1 MFGARLFRLRQ
12 GSNRVLSHEATHY
25 VQLQEGFHRGGSTA
39 ALFTEADILSGVE
52 ETDSDAVRFDK
63 YTKLI
68 ERKEDYT
75 GSNRKIIDALERFY
89 KGDGSV
95 PTEVY
100 KRLAGEVEARNVE
113 YRLNMTPEQRRQK
126 LLEETEE
133 VAREDQIFL
142 RDGMGEAMYTPPAKE
157 IEEQLINTLKKNGLS
172 TNVVLLNTN
181 EINKKLQEL
190 GVDAETRKQV
200 LAWHGSPYSFDRF
213 EFSDRTFL
221 SAEGNAAF
229 GAGLYFTDL
238 ESIARNYAAVLSKK
252 DDILIK
258 NVDKSNLSDEAKIL
272 VKGHYINSVNKKEA
286 IDLLNLNSDGSASF
300 NEAIAFLQSYK
311 GTKNLYKVSLH
322 QGKTPDQYTWLEW
335 DNPVSDKIWESIDK
349 QVESEFGERP
359 FYEFVKNNRGAFNG
373 ERLYNELS
381 KFIGGEKE
389 ASLFLLEAGIDGIKY
404 PAESISRGATSD
416 TARGFNYVVFDENAI
431 TIEERIQFQKQL
443 AENGI
448 ALTTKGFVDL
458 KTKEIYLNKD
468 LATNETL
475 LHEYSHLFNA
485 YTKQNHPELYKRGI
499 ALVKEQ
505 TEKENSEIKEIIE
518 YVKQTQPSLEGEAL
532 YEEILTEFTARTTDE
547 MLEKS
552 GGIFE
557 WLRSFWENLKGLLG
571 LTQMSVEE
579 VYKLD
584 LKSYAE
590 AVGRDLLRGE
600 DLTQEDVTAPVVAF
614 QQAKLEFKTND
625 GQTFLTYKEALQNSK
640 DNEFIDVIL
649 NNEKVASLTAT
660 TANNSFE
667 GVVNDLIKSNILSG
681 ERTLDTDGNIY
692 YKPQGNSEVL
702 KTINASIAD
711 THLRTFIGH
720 SNYKWMSDNTLR
732 IEKPQEGQKAPKIM
746 EMAAQLYND
755 LTAPFGDKRV
765 LMEAVE
771 ITPQNELEKALLSLL
786 EAMGVST
793 SVVEKFNDLS
803 VNALADIANRIVA
816 FKNGE
821 ISTELLSEETAHFI
835 VEALPQA
842 EIENLLRNVDKTPQW
857 EQYSEQYMEKYGDE
871 NLVRREVLGKILKD
885 AFVNKFNAEN
895 KPEIE
900 QRFYNKL
907 LQLFTDF
914 INRVRAYF
922 TPQNEQQL
930 ADFTEKVY
938 RNLLAGDLINQMDLN
953 QLEGNKIALFNAGND
968 LSTKEGLLYANAR
981 KTVELL
987 TAQDRKLSTSSSA
1000 TRKQLGDIEVEIDK
1014 AVEKQLEQIGAELE
1028 NASKV
1033 TAIAG
1038 IAQIAR
1044 KQVKHLNQAIEKNRP
1059 FSSEENVVYLNVI
1072 GKLNRYIA
1080 TLSELLNP
1088 TVKAE
1093 KTLIDSLNEITL
1105 DIQKMASRK
1114 ETAQNDLWE
1123 QEIQRLRVKNDMTDE
1138 EVAELRGALKAIQQ
1152 DTTWLFSYLGSMTH
1166 AQNPLLNMAANRI
1179 SRMTTETNSNFVR
1192 RSKAFYNTLEAIGF
1206 DVRKS
1211 KMFKDE
1217 GGYLLDIID
1226 HNKYETDLYT
1236 YKTSLYNKMT
1246 NSDLSIPEF
1255 KKLEYNNG
1263 LKFENNEQKR
1273 EYDED
1278 WAAWQKENQY
1288 IDVLTEEARQ
1298 EKENRLKNLSEK
1310 TRRFITRLSKESG
1323 AITRKARENDNEFT
1337 QYMYEELQELARQ
1350 RKVAKSPFSVNGKL
1364 KQGLKFDENGE
1375 LALDGN
1381 PLSEE
1386 ATLSWELTQ
1395 YDKQTEFKEKGIPQ
1409 AFKDKLASFSNPM
1422 DAYEF
1427 LKYNATISFNNSF
1440 WETMKQGDNFVSKLR
1455 KAGLDSDADAIEKA
1469 QKFRTQIL
1477 RKYANKN
1484 NPSEIDYSEMSA
1496 TDIED
1501 VKVKTEWL
1509 ETEYARL
1516 KGKIKE
1522 ENTDVDV
1529 AFSAVPNNAFF
1540 SELIDR
1546 LGSVRETPEHFN
1558 FILEHVSSKSRLNLE
1573 KARIMLEEVLAEE
1586 KEEIPEKWREL
1597 FTTPT
1602 DKEDAYSQLIAYGQ
1616 TKLLPYFKRI
1626 EPKGGMYSET
1636 MRQLETNTI
1645 TPMDFVNKIERGEL
1659 PFISLS
1665 PSFIFETV
1673 EDDKN
1678 INPEWLENERLGRPQ
1693 IDLKKY
1699 RNARYDKMFNPDANG
1714 NPTTNVVEWR
1724 ALQEFVKF
1732 HEETLKSAGKSGS
1745 HNKFLLPQKGMRGWR
1760 QVENLVRN
1768 TNKESIQEMFRDF
1781 AMFREDTTELGQNA
1795 DGTFNHAM
1803 KDTELIIPRY
1813 GFRRLENQDDLTDE
1827 LFASYNWM
1835 AYNAEAYKAR
1845 VNAFADM
1852 EAIKEQILNADLGGK
1867 DVLSSNM
1874 YKMFDSFIRH
1884 AIYGQQE
1891 SFSYETDLFGILPR
1905 KYNLAPLAKKLQEWV
1920 RLVNLGFSFLVPV
1933 TSILQG
1939 SVNYQIEKSVGERID
1954 KDASRLARRQLGRML
1969 GRSVADSLK
1978 ISAKSELN
1986 SMLEFFGVYNVAT
1999 RYENSNYNRTVR
2011 GLSKASFLTH
2021 TLADAPIKGQVGLT
2035 VLHDFRVVNGS
2046 IINFNTFKRQ
2056 GNYSS
2061 EKDARHEW
2069 AKYED
2074 KALFNYLIV
2083 ENGITSY
2090 NKEKLAEE
2098 LPNVENLDEFLL
2110 DKTQRVKDAM
2120 EIANSD
2126 IDSIIPEDQK
2136 SVVQRHAI
2144 FSFFMMHRGWLV
2156 TAYNKRFKNRHY
2168 NFQTGEVEEGSWYG
2182 TLNYIR
2188 QMVKEARNP
2197 ANNKQFIKSFKESW
2211 QKADE
2216 TTRRS
2221 LQRVALDLAV
2231 TNAMGLVALMLM
2243 NYADDDE
2250 DKDFVTQFGAY
2261 MAYRVTNE
2269 VATSSVAYP
2278 RQIFEFLESPIVGLD
2293 KIRQIGSVADVFSD
2307 SQVKAG
2313 DYRQFSESRAWMFKS
2328 LPIFK
2333 EYYRLSNMD
2342 RERTTYEFHNKDNYN
2357 WIVPTTMM
2365 IEEEKE

>member
-1 MFGARLFRLRQ
+1 
-12 GSNRVLSHEATHY
+12 
-25 VQLQEGFHRGGSTA
+25 
-39 ALFTEADILSGVE
+39 
-52 ETDSDAVRFDK
+52 
-63 YTKLI
+63 
-68 ERKEDYT
+68 
-75 GSNRKIIDALERFY
+75 
-89 KGDGSV
+89 
-95 PTEVY
+95 
-100 KRLAGEVEARNVE
+100 
-113 YRLNMTPEQRRQK
+113 
-126 LLEETEE
+126 
-133 VAREDQIFL
+133 
-142 RDGMGEAMYTPPAKE
+142 
-157 IEEQLINTLKKNGLS
+157 
-172 TNVVLLNTN
+172 
-181 EINKKLQEL
+181 
-190 GVDAETRKQV
+190 
-200 LAWHGSPYSFDRF
+200 
-213 EFSDRTFL
+213 
-221 SAEGNAAF
+221 
-229 GAGLYFTDL
+229 
-238 ESIARNYAAVLSKK
+238 
-252 DDILIK
+252 
-258 NVDKSNLSDEAKIL
+258 
-272 VKGHYINSVNKKEA
+272 
-286 IDLLNLNSDGSASF
+286 
-300 NEAIAFLQSYK
+300 
-311 GTKNLYKVSLH
+311 
-322 QGKTPDQYTWLEW
+322 
-335 DNPVSDKIWESIDK
+335 
-349 QVESEFGERP
+349 
-359 FYEFVKNNRGAFNG
+359 
-373 ERLYNELS
+373 
-381 KFIGGEKE
+381 
-389 ASLFLLEAGIDGIKY
+389 
-404 PAESISRGATSD
+404 
-416 TARGFNYVVFDENAI
+416 
-431 TIEERIQFQKQL
+431 
-443 AENGI
+443 
-448 ALTTKGFVDL
+448 
-458 KTKEIYLNKD
+458 
-468 LATNETL
+468 
-475 LHEYSHLFNA
+475 
-485 YTKQNHPELYKRGI
+485 
-499 ALVKEQ
+499 
-505 TEKENSEIKEIIE
+505 
-518 YVKQTQPSLEGEAL
+518 
-532 YEEILTEFTARTTDE
+532 
-547 MLEKS
+547 
-552 GGIFE
+552 
-557 WLRSFWENLKGLLG
+557 
-571 LTQMSVEE
+571 
-579 VYKLD
+579 
-584 LKSYAE
+584 
-590 AVGRDLLRGE
+590 
-600 DLTQEDVTAPVVAF
+600 
-614 QQAKLEFKTND
+614 
-625 GQTFLTYKEALQNSK
+625 
-640 DNEFIDVIL
+640 
-649 NNEKVASLTAT
+649 
-660 TANNSFE
+660 
-667 GVVNDLIKSNILSG
+667 
-681 ERTLDTDGNIY
+681 
-692 YKPQGNSEVL
+692 
-702 KTINASIAD
+702 
-711 THLRTFIGH
+711 
-720 SNYKWMSDNTLR
+720 
-732 IEKPQEGQKAPKIM
+732 
-746 EMAAQLYND
+746 
-755 LTAPFGDKRV
+755 
-765 LMEAVE
+765 
-771 ITPQNELEKALLSLL
+771 
-786 EAMGVST
+786 
-793 SVVEKFNDLS
+793 
-803 VNALADIANRIVA
+803 
-816 FKNGE
+816 
-821 ISTELLSEETAHFI
+821 
-835 VEALPQA
+835 
-842 EIENLLRNVDKTPQW
+842 
-857 EQYSEQYMEKYGDE
+857 
-871 NLVRREVLGKILKD
+871 
-885 AFVNKFNAEN
+885 
-895 KPEIE
+895 
-900 QRFYNKL
+900 
-907 LQLFTDF
+907 
-914 INRVRAYF
+914 
-922 TPQNEQQL
+922 
-930 ADFTEKVY
+930 
-938 RNLLAGDLINQMDLN
+938 
-953 QLEGNKIALFNAGND
+953 
-968 LSTKEGLLYANAR
+968 
-981 KTVELL
+981 
-987 TAQDRKLSTSSSA
+987 
-1000 TRKQLGDIEVEIDK
+1000 
-1014 AVEKQLEQIGAELE
+1014 
-1028 NASKV
+1028 
-1033 TAIAG
+1033 
-1038 IAQIAR
+1038 
-1044 KQVKHLNQAIEKNRP
+1044 
-1059 FSSEENVVYLNVI
+1059 
-1072 GKLNRYIA
+1072 
-1080 TLSELLNP
+1080 
-1088 TVKAE
+1088 
-1093 KTLIDSLNEITL
+1093 
-1105 DIQKMASRK
+1105 
-1114 ETAQNDLWE
+1114 
-1123 QEIQRLRVKNDMTDE
+1123 
-1138 EVAELRGALKAIQQ
+1138 
-1152 DTTWLFSYLGSMTH
+1152 
-1166 AQNPLLNMAANRI
+1166 
-1179 SRMTTETNSNFVR
+1179 
-1192 RSKAFYNTLEAIGF
+1192 
-1206 DVRKS
+1206 
-1211 KMFKDE
+1211 
-1217 GGYLLDIID
+1217 
-1226 HNKYETDLYT
+1226 
-1236 YKTSLYNKMT
+1236 
-1246 NSDLSIPEF
+1246 
-1255 KKLEYNNG
+1255 
-1263 LKFENNEQKR
+1263 
-1273 EYDED
+1273 
-1278 WAAWQKENQY
+1278 
-1288 IDVLTEEARQ
+1288 
-1298 EKENRLKNLSEK
+1298 
-1310 TRRFITRLSKESG
+1310 
-1323 AITRKARENDNEFT
+1323 
-1337 QYMYEELQELARQ
+1337 
-1350 RKVAKSPFSVNGKL
+1350 
-1364 KQGLKFDENGE
+1364 
-1375 LALDGN
+1375 
-1381 PLSEE
+1381 
-1386 ATLSWELTQ
+1386 
-1395 YDKQTEFKEKGIPQ
+1395 
-1409 AFKDKLASFSNPM
+1409 
-1422 DAYEF
+1422 
-1427 LKYNATISFNNSF
+1427 
-1440 WETMKQGDNFVSKLR
+1440 
-1455 KAGLDSDADAIEKA
+1455 
-1469 QKFRTQIL
+1469 
-1477 RKYANKN
+1477 
-1484 NPSEIDYSEMSA
+1484 MSA

-1645 TPMDFVNKIERGEL
+1645 TPMDFVNKIESGEL

-2342 RERTTYEFHNKDNYN
+2342 RVRTTYEFHNKDNYN